1 MKSRWTLILGVGLLL
16 LITACSS
23 APASPEPAT
32 APAKATQGVVG
43 TTYPGPAGSSN
54 GYPAPA
60 VITPTQSH
68 SASIYPGPKS
78 GDSISWEQATALIY
92 NQEVDSLSE
101 TGTKVVLNLK
111 DGRSLSTDEPASG
124 TIISFLQN
132 CGNRCKDIKVNPSQ

>member
-23 APASPEPAT
+23 APASPTTTPAN
-32 APAKATQGVVG
+32 ATQGVVG

-60 VITPTQSH
+60 VITPTQSQ

-111 DGRSLSTDEPASG
+111 DGRSLSTNEPASG

-132 CGNRCKDIKVNPSQ
+132 CGNLCKDIKVNPTQ